1 MFTHTTSIQ
10 CSIGTPRYSNQTRK
24 INKIIQIEREEVK
37 LSLYADHM
45 WKNHRFDYTDL
56 CQQRN

>member
-24 INKIIQIEREEVK
+24 INKR
-37 LSLYADHM
+37 YPN
-45 WKNHRFDYTDL
+45 WKGRGKIVINRDDMIPHVEIL
-56 CQQRN
+56 